1 MYTPSK
7 IKIRMLCALALCG
20 QVRRDDLAVFAQTAN
35 AGVRAIRELESSG
48 FIEDRDVEVMVRI
61 NGRNRPRMRHA
72 CNLTKAGLLFLL
84 EHGASLFPW
93 LASIPKEIVGQVN
106 LKGGSCTRRI
116 PLDRRL
122 DLSGA
127 NCFFAAAG
135 YDIRPLVFDEKMNE
149 GKPSLTS
156 CLAKI
161 LPPLDAANDRSFY
174 NILEIKRNILG
185 NGMAARFARQVG
197 FAVHSGVPVAV
208 YVVPQ
213 GGLSWNANVVNKE
226 RALFDDFV
234 LRGMHTSKDMGHDCI
249 LLVRR
254 PRNLSRTLA
263 AEPSKVV
270 RLGVRY
276 VVPINRDG
284 WKDLKYIQD
293 WGYHEL
299 KAVCSENLSKAGYVK
314 NTEKD
319 TIPGNTATKIAT
331 VCPLI
336 DPATGNYITIGPLM
350 TIHMLTENAALLRVG
365 KPISVFCLPHQR
377 ALYRAALGENTEF
390 LLATTESEE

>member
-1 MYTPSK
+1 M
-7 IKIRMLCALALCG
+7 
-20 QVRRDDLAVFAQTAN
+20 
-35 AGVRAIRELESSG
+35 
-48 FIEDRDVEVMVRI
+48 
-61 NGRNRPRMRHA
+61 
-72 CNLTKAGLLFLL
+72 
-84 EHGASLFPW
+84 
-93 LASIPKEIVGQVN
+93 
-106 LKGGSCTRRI
+106 
-116 PLDRRL
+116 
-122 DLSGA
+122 
-127 NCFFAAAG
+127 
-135 YDIRPLVFDEKMNE
+135 
-149 GKPSLTS
+149 
-156 CLAKI
+156 
-161 LPPLDAANDRSFY
+161 
-174 NILEIKRNILG
+174 G

-226 RALFDDFV
+226 RGLFDNFV
-234 LRGMHTSKDMGHDCI
+234 LRGMHTSRDMGHDCM

-254 PRNLSRTLA
+254 PRDLRRTLA

-276 VVPINRDG
+276 VVPMNRDG

-293 WGYHEL
+293 WGYHKL
-299 KAVCSENLSKAGYVK
+299 KAVCSENLSKAEYVK

-319 TIPGNTATKIAT
+319 TIPGNTATRIAT

-350 TIHMLTENAALLRVG
+350 TIHMLTENAALLRAG
-365 KPISVFCLPHQR
+365 KPISVFCLPHQS
-377 ALYRAALGENTEF
+377 AFYRAALGENIEF

>member
-1 MYTPSK
+1 MFYVLKHGHFRCRILGKPTNPQGRGITSVLRFSK
-7 IKIRMLCALALCG
+7 VKNVNVSMTMG
-20 QVRRDDLAVFAQTAN
+20 QSERYFT
-35 AGVRAIRELESSG
+35 I
-48 FIEDRDVEVMVRI
+48 MVWI
-61 NGRNRPRMRHA
+61 DGRNRPRTRHV
-72 CNLTKAGLLFLL
+72 CNLTNAGLLFLL

-93 LASIPKEIVGQVN
+93 LASISKEIISQVN
-106 LKGGSCTRRI
+106 LKGGNCCRRI

-135 YDIRPLVFDEKMNE
+135 YDIRPLVFNEKMSE
-149 GKPSLTS
+149 GKLSLTS

-197 FAVHSGVPVAV
+197 FAVHSGVPMAV

-226 RALFDDFV
+226 RNLFDDFV

-276 VVPINRDG
+276 VVPMNRNG

-314 NTEKD
+314 NTEKN
-319 TIPGNTATKIAT
+319 TIPGNTATRIAT

-350 TIHMLTENAALLRVG
+350 TIHMLTENAALLRAG
-365 KPISVFCLPHQR
+365 KPISVFCLPHQC

>member
-20 QVRRDDLAVFAQTAN
+20 QVRRDDLAVFARTAN

-61 NGRNRPRMRHA
+61 DERNRPRTRHA
-72 CNLTKAGLLFLL
+72 CNLTNAGLLFLL
-84 EHGASLFPW
+84 EHGASFFPW
-93 LASIPKEIVGQVN
+93 LASIPKEIIGQVN
-106 LKGGSCTRRI
+106 LKGGSCCRRI

-122 DLSGA
+122 DLSGV

-135 YDIRPLVFDEKMNE
+135 YDIRPLVFDEKMSE

-197 FAVHSGVPVAV
+197 FAVHSGVPMAV

-226 RALFDDFV
+226 RTLFDDFV

-254 PRNLSRTLA
+254 PRDLNRTLV
-263 AEPSKVV
+263 AEPSRVV

-276 VVPINRDG
+276 VVPMNRDG
-284 WKDLKYIQD
+284 WRDLEYIRN
-293 WGYHEL
+293 WGYHKL

-319 TIPGNTATKIAT
+319 AIPGNAATRIAT

-350 TIHMLTENAALLRVG
+350 TIHMLAENAALLRAG
-365 KPISVFCLPHQR
+365 KPISVFCLPHQC
-377 ALYRAALGENTEF
+377 ALYRTALGENIDF